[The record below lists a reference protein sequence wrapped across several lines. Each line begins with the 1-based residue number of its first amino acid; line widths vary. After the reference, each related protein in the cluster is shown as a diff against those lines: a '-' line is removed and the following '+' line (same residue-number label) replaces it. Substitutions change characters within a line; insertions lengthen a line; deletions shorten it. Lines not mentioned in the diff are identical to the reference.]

1 MLVLTLFGIET
12 AAEVKFAV
20 EGLVV
25 SRPVTELATPES
37 AAAASADVSSFLLS
51 FLFGTS
57 FVFSSSSLLT
67 LSRNS
72 SLDF

>member
-1 MLVLTLFGIET
+1 MLVLTLFGIDT

-37 AAAASADVSSFLLS
+37 AAASADVSSFLLS

>member
-1 MLVLTLFGIET
+1 MLVLTLFGIDT
-12 AAEVKFAV
+12 AATEVKFAV
-20 EGLVV
+20 IGLVV
-25 SRPVTELATPES
+25 SVPVTELATES
-37 AAAASADVSSFLLS
+37 AATSAEGSSFLLS

>member
-1 MLVLTLFGIET
+1 MLVLTLFGIDT

-37 AAAASADVSSFLLS
+37 APASADVSSFLLS